1 VSVVGTSGPSIVPKG
16 ELAYGIQL
24 PIQAQSSMFVADWER
39 TAGPSDLV
47 RMARAAEDA
56 GFLYVAV
63 CDHVAIP
70 RRLAGAMGTHWSD
83 TIATLGFLAAATS
96 RIRLLSHVY
105 VLAYRH
111 PLVAAKA
118 FATLDH
124 LSAGRVVVGVG
135 AGHVAEEFEA
145 MGLDFAARGHL
156 LDDAIDVL
164 AAALSEEFPDVDTP
178 TWKVHDVG
186 VRPRP
191 TQSPRPPIWVGGSSP
206 PALRRA
212 AVRGDGWLPQGTPRK
227 HMPEQIAY
235 ILEHRRRV
243 RGEAPIE
250 LGAISEFLYVGD
262 PAWDVGP
269 HVVSG
274 TAERIAESLLEFK
287 AMGVGHVQVRFKARS
302 CDEQVDQ
309 LTAFGAEVAPR
320 LVGSP

>member
-1 VSVVGTSGPSIVPKG
+1 
-16 ELAYGIQL
+16 
-24 PIQAQSSMFVADWER
+24 
-39 TAGPSDLV
+39 
-47 RMARAAEDA
+47 
-56 GFLYVAV
+56 
-63 CDHVAIP
+63 
-70 RRLAGAMGTHWSD
+70 MGTHWSD
-83 TIATLGFLAAATS
+83 TIATLGFLAAVTS
-96 RIRLLSHVY
+96 RVRLLSHVY

-124 LSAGRVVVGVG
+124 LSAGRLVVGVG

-156 LDDAIDVL
+156 LDDAMDVL

-191 TQSPRPPIWVGGSSP
+191 AQSPRPPIWVGGSSP

-212 AVRGDGWLPQGTPRK
+212 AARGDGWLPQGTPRR

-235 ILEHRRRV
+235 LLEHRRRV
-243 RGEAPIE
+243 RGEDPIE
-250 LGAISEFLYVGD
+250 LGAISEFLYVGE

-274 TAERIAESLLEFK
+274 AADRIAGSLLEFK
-287 AMGVGHVQVRFKARS
+287 AMGVSHVQVRFKARS
-302 CDEQVDQ
+302 CDELVDQ
-309 LTAFGAEVAPR
+309 LAVFGAEVAPC
-320 LVGSP
+320 LAGSP

>member
-1 VSVVGTSGPSIVPKG
+1 MRVVPDGD
-16 ELAYGIQL
+16 LAYGIQL

-39 TAGPSDLV
+39 TAGPSELV
-47 RMARAAEDA
+47 RIARAAEDA

-83 TIATLGFLAAATS
+83 TIATLGFLSGVTS
-96 RIRLLSHVY
+96 RIRLMSHVY

-124 LSAGRVVVGVG
+124 LSGGRVIVGVG
-135 AGHVAEEFEA
+135 AGHVAEEFEV
-145 MGLDFAARGHL
+145 MGLDFAGRGDL

-164 AAALSEEFPDVDTP
+164 AAALTEEFPDVDTP

-191 TQSPRPPIWVGGSSP
+191 AQVPRPPIWVGGSTP
-206 PALRRA
+206 RALRRA
-212 AVRGDGWLPQGTPRK
+212 AARGEGWLPQGTPRRQ
-227 HMPEQIAY
+227 MPEQIAY
-235 ILEHRRRV
+235 LLEHRRKT
-243 RGEAPIE
+243 RGDEPIE
-250 LGAISEFLYVGD
+250 LGAISEFLYVGE
-262 PAWDVGP
+262 PSWDVGP

-274 TAERIAESLLEFK
+274 PPARLAESLLEFK
-287 AMGVGHVQVRFKARS
+287 AMGVSHVQVRFKARS
-302 CDEQVDQ
+302 CEELVDQ
-309 LTAFGAEVAPR
+309 LGAFGAEVGPR
-320 LVGSP
+320 LAAAS